1 MRIQLKEVHFSDYY
15 SKGFMEFYDKYKSR
29 KYLSDKSLYVQ
40 FTNKDNTTDKTF
52 VENPSHNDPSGN
64 YAYPL
69 EYVIKYPAD
78 IWYGNNTSHLRVLRK
93 RPDSKG
99 IVLSNIDSSYAM
111 ELFQEIGYSYDPYRI
126 DKRKNSEFS
135 LWNSGLWD
143 RLKKKFP
150 NRIKGANQDAKTFWQ
165 FLQTDY
171 KIDETDENYENYQSD
186 KLNTKFKIRSSV
198 DQNRILQY
206 MGFDWV
212 EDTSKKDTSAIIN
225 DREPEQILFLN
236 RNFDIVDI
244 FRLSDSSKQ
253 KSMNTKNPDFLE
265 KELAVKIF
273 QATDDKFSEH
283 DRSTFYSKKGRVISI
298 SSERPQSYY
307 KTRNMGQKLHK
318 EFGKYDFYY
327 FRVYYSTE
335 YGEIEFSSPL
345 DATLEEIVLE
355 IQERYEGKKN
365 SNELD
370 PEFKVRSIKID
381 KDDKDRKREEQR
393 RKEEKENRD
402 LFDKYI
408 KSNEFKENCDIISE
422 YYDIPKLDIFY
433 IRSNLD
439 ILYDYLE
446 LLSYLIKE
454 NMEDYDTYMD
464 FVTNENKEVETKI
477 KTMESKLSYFF
488 DKVYEEVTNDKN
500 YSDIR
505 ISFNNFTGKFFKNIE
520 DLINIL
526 IYRIEEE
533 KEKLNKKEESYIDI
547 LNNYFKE

>member
-1 MRIQLKEVHFSDYY
+1 
-15 SKGFMEFYDKYKSR
+15 MEFYNKYKAR

-52 VENPSHNDPSGN
+52 VENPNHSDPSGN

-99 IVLSNIDSSYAM
+99 LILNKIGYSYAM
-111 ELFQEIGYSYDPYRI
+111 ELFQRIGYSYDPYRI
-126 DKRKNSEFS
+126 DKIKNSRFT

-150 NRIKGANQDAKTFWQ
+150 NRIKGANQDAKRFWQ
-165 FLQTDY
+165 YIQTDY
-171 KIDETDENYENYQSD
+171 KIDETDEDYEKYQSD

-212 EDTSKKDTSAIIN
+212 EDISKKDTSAIIN

-244 FRLSDSSKQ
+244 FRLSDPSYKR
-253 KSMNTKNPDFLE
+253 SMNTKNPDFLI
-265 KELAVKIF
+265 KKLAVKIF
-273 QATDDKFSEH
+273 EATDDKFSEY
-283 DRSTFYSKKGRVISI
+283 DRGNIYSKKGRVISI
-298 SSERPQSYY
+298 LTERPQSYY

-318 EFGKYDFYY
+318 EFGKYDSYF
-327 FRVYYSTE
+327 FRVWYSTE
-335 YGEIEFSSPL
+335 YGEIEFSSPR

-355 IQERYEGKKN
+355 IQEKYEYKK
-365 SNELD
+365 SANELD
-370 PEFKVRSIKID
+370 PDFKVRSIKID
-381 KDDKDRKREEQR
+381 KEDEDRERKEQLE
-393 RKEEKENRD
+393 KEEKENKE

-408 KSNEFKENCDIISE
+408 KSNEFQENCDTISE
-422 YYDIPKLDIFY
+422 YYNIPKLDISY

-439 ILYDYLE
+439 VFYDYLQ
-446 LLSYLIKE
+446 LVSYLTKDNI
-454 NMEDYDTYMD
+454 EDYNIYMN

-477 KTMESKLSYFF
+477 KDMESRVSYFF

-500 YSDIR
+500 YSGIR
-505 ISFNNFTGKFFKNIE
+505 ISLNNFAGSFFKNVE

-533 KEKLNKKEESYIDI
+533 KEKLNKKEESYINI
-547 LNNYFKE
+547 LNKYFKE

>member
-1 MRIQLKEVHFSDYY
+1 MNIELKEVHFSDYY
-15 SKGFMEFYDKYKSR
+15 SKGFMEFYNKYKNR

-52 VENPSHNDPSGN
+52 VETPSHSDPSGN

-78 IWYGNNTSHLRVLRK
+78 IWYGNNTSHLRILRK
-93 RPDSKG
+93 RPNSKG
-99 IVLSNIDSSYAM
+99 IFLSNIDFSYAM
-111 ELFQEIGYSYDPYRI
+111 DLFQRIGYSYDPYRI
-126 DKRKNSEFS
+126 DKRKNSEFG

-150 NRIKGANQDAKTFWQ
+150 NRIKGANQDAKRFWQ
-165 FLQTDY
+165 YLQIDY

-198 DQNRILQY
+198 DQNKILQY

-212 EDTSKKDTSAIIN
+212 EDKSKKDTSAIIN

-244 FRLSDSSKQ
+244 FRLSDTSSK

-273 QATDDKFSEH
+273 QATDDKFSEQ

-307 KTRNMGQKLHK
+307 KTRNMGQKLHR
-318 EFGKYDFYY
+318 EFGKYDSYY
-327 FRVYYSTE
+327 FRVSYSTE
-335 YGEIEFSSPL
+335 YGEINSSFPL

-355 IQERYEGKKN
+355 IQERYEGKK
-365 SNELD
+365 SANELNSK
-370 PEFKVRSIKID
+370 FKVRSIKID
-381 KDDKDRKREEQR
+381 KDDKDRERQEQR
-393 RKEEKENRD
+393 QKQEKENKD

-408 KSNEFKENCDIISE
+408 KSNEFKEHCDIISE
-422 YYDIPKLDIFY
+422 YYNIPKLDISY
-433 IRSNLD
+433 IRSNLETF
-439 ILYDYLE
+439 YDYLQ
-446 LLSYLIKE
+446 LLSYLTKE
-454 NMEDYDTYMD
+454 NIKDYNIYMD
-464 FVTNENKEVETKI
+464 SITNENKEIETKI
-477 KTMESKLSYFF
+477 KDMESRIFYFF

-500 YSDIR
+500 YSDIP
-505 ISFNNFTGKFFKNIE
+505 ISLNNFAGSFFKNVE

-526 IYRIEEE
+526 IYRIEE
-533 KEKLNKKEESYIDI
+533 SYIDI
-547 LNNYFKE
+547 LKNYFRG